1 MTLGATQPANDAT
14 KLPTSAWLA
23 LVVGLASAM
32 VSAYW
37 AAGGRL
43 LLGTVGGAF
52 ERLGQSGGAAAVG
65 LLSVVVLLKLVAAAL
80 PLVAIRSSASTSS
93 CCRFL
98 RGLAWVEAG
107 VLAGYGL
114 VYTGVGLLVEA
125 GILSASADADRH
137 AMAWHA
143 FFWDPWFLLWGI
155 LVIVA
160 LLSSRPHNHELES
173 W

>member
-1 MTLGATQPANDAT
+1 VV

-43 LLGTVGGAF
+43 LLGTIGGAF

-65 LLSVVVLLKLVAAAL
+65 LLAVVVLLKLVAAVL
-80 PLVAIRSSASTSS
+80 PLVAIRLAGTASWG
-93 CCRFL
+93 RVL
-98 RGLAWVEAG
+98 RSLAWVEAG
-107 VLAGYGL
+107 VLTGYGL
-114 VYTGVGLLVEA
+114 VYTGVGLLVE
-125 GILSASADADRH
+125 GGVLSASPDADRH

-155 LVIVA
+155 LVLAA
-160 LLSSRPHNHELES
+160 LLGSRPHNARP
-173 W
+173 

>member
-1 MTLGATQPANDAT
+1 MTLSATQPANDVT

-23 LVVGLASAM
+23 LVVGFASAM

-52 ERLGQSGGAAAVG
+52 ERLGQSGGATAVG
-65 LLSVVVLLKLVAAAL
+65 LLAVVVLLKLVAAAL
-80 PLVAIRSSASTSS
+80 PLVAIRSSASNSS
-93 CCRFL
+93 WCRVL
-98 RGLAWVEAG
+98 RGLAWVEGG
-107 VLAGYGL
+107 VLTGYGL
-114 VYTGVGLLVEA
+114 VYTGAGLLVE
-125 GILSASADADRH
+125 GGVLSASPDADRH
-137 AMAWHA
+137 AMAWHT

-160 LLSSRPHNHELES
+160 LLSSRPHHHELERR
-173 W
+173 